1 MKILI
6 LGNSNIFIRKIQPA
20 LLKFKDIQIEIA
32 SKRKVSNVNGISKIY
47 KNYGESLKKT
57 NAKIV
62 YISLINS
69 KHYYWGLRALNENK
83 HIIID
88 KPITL
93 NYKDSLKLINKAKKK
108 NLLIAEAT
116 VFHLHKQFNNIV
128 SLINT
133 KKKIIIKTFFHIP
146 RLNKKNYRNNVLLG
160 GGCFND
166 MSTYGAY
173 LIYLFLNKEKNLSF
187 KKKHYIKNKF
197 SNGFEFAIKNKNILL
212 KSSFKFNSKYLN
224 MMTIENDRCKY
235 SINYAFSPPINQK
248 LSLKKVIKSNN
259 REELVYFSKEN
270 VFYTF
275 FKSIF
280 KNYKMKKYINTNN
293 KLMITE
299 KIRNEISK

>member
-6 LGNSNIFIRKIQPA
+6 LGNSNIFVRKIQPA

-32 SKRKVSNVNGISKIY
+32 SKRKVSSINGISKIY
-47 KNYGESLKKT
+47 KNYSESLKKT

-83 HIIID
+83 HVIID

-116 VFHLHKQFNNIV
+116 VFHLHKQFNNILP
-128 SLINT
+128 LINS
-133 KKKIIIKTFFHIP
+133 KKKILIKTFFHIP
-146 RLNKKNYRNNVLLG
+146 RLNKNNYRNNVLLG

-197 SNGFEFAIKNKNILL
+197 SNGFELTIKNKKIFL
-212 KSSFKFNSKYLN
+212 KSSFKFNSKYSN
-224 MMTIENDRCKY
+224 MMTIEDDKY
-235 SINYAFSPPINQK
+235 KYIINYVFSPPIDQK
-248 LSLKKVIKSNN
+248 LFIKKINKLNN
-259 REELVYFSKEN
+259 KEEFVNFGKEN

-280 KNYKMKKYINTNN
+280 KNYKIKKYINIYNE
-293 KLMITE
+293 LMITE